1 MTLPVPPPPV
11 RVLVVDDSP
20 TVRSFLCWMVEQAG
34 FVVAGAAESVREAEQ
49 MVHRRK
55 PDLVL
60 SDVHLQDGDGIELT
74 RRLLAERGV
83 PIILITGHDP
93 TNPDLVFRAM
103 EAGALEV
110 LAKPPAVTSKEF
122 EAYRK
127 SFATSLKSLA
137 GTPIIRRRPRGP
149 APGARAEPLAAEAS
163 SSVERPE
170 FAGAPIVAIAASTG
184 GPLLVGDLLK
194 ALAPDAFACA
204 LVVQH
209 IVPEFADSFRAWLGE
224 YSGRQVRAAEA
235 GRIPV
240 KGGIYTAP
248 PNCHIQLH
256 RDGAFRTPPASSLP
270 QPHVPS
276 ADVMFES
283 LADARGADVLGV
295 QLSGMGSDG
304 AQGLARLRRAGGY
317 TVVQAPET
325 AAVDGMPKSAIAL
338 GAACVVL
345 RPEGIGELLR
355 SLASTAGRT

>member
-1 MTLPVPPPPV
+1 MIPPPTAPPV

-34 FVVAGAAESVREAEQ
+34 FLVAGAAESVQEAEQ

-74 RRLLAERGV
+74 RRVLAERGV

-110 LAKPPAVTSKEF
+110 LAKPPAVTSPEF
-122 EAYRK
+122 ESYRK

-137 GTPIIRRRPRGP
+137 GTPIIRRRPRAGV
-149 APGARAEPLAAEAS
+149 PGSKAEPLVAEPLSAL
-163 SSVERPE
+163 ERPE
-170 FAGAPIVAIAASTG
+170 FAGPPIVAIAASTG

-194 ALAPDAFACA
+194 ALPPGSFASA

-235 GRIPV
+235 GRPPV
-240 KGGIYTAP
+240 PGGIYTAP

-256 RDGAFRTPPASSLP
+256 RDGAFRTPPARSLP
-270 QPHVPS
+270 SPHVPS

-283 LADARGADVLGV
+283 LADARASEVLGI

-304 AQGLARLRRAGGY
+304 AQGLARLRSAGAY
-317 TVVQAPET
+317 TVVQTPES
-325 AAVDGMPKSAIAL
+325 AAVDGMPRSAIAL
-338 GAACVVL
+338 GAACVIL
-345 RPEGIGELLR
+345 RPEAIGELLR
-355 SLASTAGRT
+355 SLGSPVSRG